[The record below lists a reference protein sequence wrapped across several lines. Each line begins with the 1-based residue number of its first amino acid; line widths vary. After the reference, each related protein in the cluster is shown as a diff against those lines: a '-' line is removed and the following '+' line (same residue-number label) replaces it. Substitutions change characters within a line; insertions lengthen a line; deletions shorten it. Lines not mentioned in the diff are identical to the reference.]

1 MKKILT
7 TVLVAAGL
15 GLAGLSGAAAAPANG
30 GAIGNAATLLN
41 QIEQTQYYGGGYYY
55 KPRYYKPACYY
66 VRKCDYYGRC
76 WREKVCH

>member
-1 MKKILT
+1 MKKVLST
-7 TVLVAAGL
+7 MLVAAGL

-30 GAIGNAATLLN
+30 SLGTAATLLN
-41 QIEQTQYYGGGYYY
+41 QIEQTQYYGGGYY

-76 WREKVCH
+76 WRERVCH